1 MKKKWIPILFFLVL
15 AGALVLFWKPHRAPP
30 QVGASVTV
38 LENSRSLS
46 DFRLE
51 STRGLLTGDFFR
63 GHWTFLLFG
72 YTHCPDVCP
81 TDLALLAQVTRKLH
95 AIDAGKGLQVLF
107 VSVDGPRDTLE
118 VLGKYVPAFHPDFV
132 GATGSDAA
140 LKPFMRDLG
149 MYYVRNAPVP
159 GTTNYSVDH
168 TSAIFLIGPDGAP
181 RASFRPPLSV
191 DQTVR
196 DVQTLMSE

>member
-1 MKKKWIPILFFLVL
+1 MKKKWIPILSFLVL
-15 AGALVLFWKPHRAPP
+15 TGALIFFWKPYRAPLH
-30 QVGASVTV
+30 VGATVTV

-51 STRGLLTGDFFR
+51 STRGPLTEDYFQ

-95 AIDAGKGLQVLF
+95 SIAAEKVPQVLF
-107 VSVDGPRDTLE
+107 VSVDGSRDTLD

-140 LKPFMRDLG
+140 LKPFTRDLG
-149 MYYVRNAPVP
+149 MYYVRNAPSP

-168 TSAIFLIGPDGAP
+168 TSAIFFIGPDGAP

-191 DQTVR
+191 DQTVK
-196 DVQTLMSE
+196 DVQAIMSE

>member
-1 MKKKWIPILFFLVL
+1 MF
-15 AGALVLFWKPHRAPP
+15 FWKSHRTPP
-30 QVGASVTV
+30 QVGAAVTV

-46 DFRLE
+46 DFSLE
-51 STRGLLTGDFFR
+51 STRGPLTEDFIR

-95 AIDAGKGLQVLF
+95 AIDARKVPQVLF

-132 GATGSDAA
+132 GATGSDVA
-140 LKPFMRDLG
+140 LKTFTRDLG
-149 MYYVRNAPVP
+149 MYYVRNPPVP
-159 GTTNYSVDH
+159 GTAGYSVDH

-181 RASFRPPLSV
+181 RASFRPPLAV

-196 DVQTLMSE
+196 DVQVLMSE